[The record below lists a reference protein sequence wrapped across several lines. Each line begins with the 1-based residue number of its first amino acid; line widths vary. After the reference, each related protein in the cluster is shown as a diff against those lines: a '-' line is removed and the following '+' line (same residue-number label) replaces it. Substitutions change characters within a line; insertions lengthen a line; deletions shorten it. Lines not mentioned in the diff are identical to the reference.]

1 VIAAISRPRRHHPVL
16 LRSSASTLAV
26 TVQGDH
32 RLLRDGYDP
41 HARRRFVWDPVT
53 AYSVFGTALTVC
65 VLPIYFVT
73 ALACPVYYLRYRRSE
88 LNVFVHVI
96 VPVLGAILLVPAF
109 LAGAGI
115 PIVSFATPLSW
126 PLSLTGPIVGVWYVI
141 GMGIA
146 IYLYARRRASLR
158 TLSESTVDIEPTPHG
173 AMATAKVPL
182 TANGAAVPD
191 GVVAT

>member
-1 VIAAISRPRRHHPVL
+1 MWAMGRSGTIPSFFGGVHPRWLSPSNSIIVFFAL
-16 LRSSASTLAV
+16 GTALTLI
-26 TVQGDH
+26 G
-32 RLLRDGYDP
+32 GY
-41 HARRRFVWDPVT
+41 VWDPVT

-88 LNVFVHVI
+88 LNVVLHVI

-126 PLSLTGPIVGVWYVI
+126 PLSLAGPVVGAWYVI
-141 GMGIA
+141 GIGIS
-146 IYLYARRRASLR
+146 IYLVMRRKASLHR
-158 TLSESTVDIEPTPHG
+158 LSQSTVDIEPAAP
-173 AMATAKVPL
+173 ATA
-182 TANGAAVPD
+182 GAALTV
-191 GVVAT
+191 GHA